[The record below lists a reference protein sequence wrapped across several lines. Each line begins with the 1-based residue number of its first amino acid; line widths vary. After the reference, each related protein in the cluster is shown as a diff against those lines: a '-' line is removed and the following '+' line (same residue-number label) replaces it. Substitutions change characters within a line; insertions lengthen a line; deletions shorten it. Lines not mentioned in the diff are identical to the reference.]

1 MSEKRRGQQDRRAK
15 RQAPRDGRGSGA
27 SVSRELARL
36 MDGLVPTVLRS
47 VGKLEDALEAECWA
61 SELISMWRGRQL
73 IDGDAEEVF
82 LPAFIRALER
92 KGSPKSLATLRA
104 LSAVGSESHARMARV
119 AAVRLAGRGVSE
131 PPWAGQVGHA
141 EPVAAELMSEE
152 AFGDGVSVFVEFA
165 PADGERHTLGVYI
178 DHNLGGLVKDAFL
191 AGPLDEVRS
200 KLSSRA
206 DNGVGLALRELDPAE
221 ARARIEAALYMLD
234 HTYDPPVDDDVR
246 ALRGLIDGRVRRLPD
261 GFELPE
267 EYEEMSVEERERLLA
282 EFLASPE
289 GQRWRGDEDAEDVV
303 ETAIWFGADYNHGGP
318 LRWSVVVVEIFM
330 TSWLPRKVTREPVFF
345 ERVTEVLP
353 DWVRYAGRVR
363 GVPAEPL
370 SEAVKAVA
378 RFRDEMLEA
387 VNDPDAWGPAKT
399 FAVAAQAAGVDLTD
413 PAALNAFV
421 QKFNDGLA
429 A

>member
-1 MSEKRRGQQDRRAK
+1 
-15 RQAPRDGRGSGA
+15 
-27 SVSRELARL
+27 
-36 MDGLVPTVLRS
+36 
-47 VGKLEDALEAECWA
+47 VGTLEDALEAECWA
-61 SELISMWRGRQL
+61 SDLISMWRGRQL
-73 IDGDAEEVF
+73 IDGDAEQVF

-104 LSAVGSESHARMARV
+104 LSAVGSESDAGRAR
-119 AAVRLAGRGVSE
+119 AAADRLAGRGVSE
-131 PPWAGQVGHA
+131 PPWAGQLGDA
-141 EPVAAELMSEE
+141 EPVATELMYEE
-152 AFGDGVSVFVEFA
+152 AFDDGVTVLIEFA
-165 PADGERHTLGVYI
+165 PPDGERHTLGVYI

-200 KLSSRA
+200 KLRSRGH
-206 DNGVGLALRELDPAE
+206 NGVGLALRELGPAE
-221 ARARIEAALYMLD
+221 ARARIESGLDMLD
-234 HTYDPPVDDDVR
+234 HTYDPPVDDDVH
-246 ALRGLIDGRVRRLPD
+246 ALRGLIDSRLRRLPD
-261 GFELPE
+261 GFELSE
-267 EYEEMSVEERERLLA
+267 EYEDISVEERERLLA

-289 GQRWRGDEDAEDVV
+289 GRHWRGDEDAADVV

-353 DWVRYAGRVR
+353 DWVRYAGRAR

-370 SEAVKAVA
+370 SEASLAVEQ
-378 RFRDEMLEA
+378 FQDEMLGA
-387 VNDPDAWGPAKT
+387 VNDPDTWGPAKA

-413 PAALNAFV
+413 PDALNTFV
-421 QKFNDGLA
+421 EKYNQGLA

>member
-1 MSEKRRGQQDRRAK
+1 MTEKRRRQQDRRAK
-15 RQAPRDGRGSGA
+15 RQAPRSGRGGGA
-27 SVSRELARL
+27 SVSRELAQL
-36 MDGLVPTVLRS
+36 MDGLVPTVLGS
-47 VGKLEDALEAECWA
+47 AGKLEDALEAECWA

-73 IDGDAEEVF
+73 IDGDAEELF
-82 LPAFIRALER
+82 LPAFVRALER

-104 LSAVGSESHARMARV
+104 LSAVGSESHARKAR
-119 AAVRLAGRGVSE
+119 AAADRLAGRGVPE
-131 PPWAGQVGHA
+131 PRWAGPVGRA
-141 EPVAAELMSEE
+141 EPVAGELMYEE
-152 AFGDGVSVFVEFA
+152 AFEDGVSLFIEFA
-165 PADGERHTLGVYI
+165 PPDGEPHTLGIYI

-191 AGPLDEVRS
+191 AGPLDGVRS
-200 KLSSRA
+200 ELSSRA
-206 DNGVGLALRELDPAE
+206 PNGVGLALRKLDLAE
-221 ARARIEAALYMLD
+221 ARARIEAALYVLD

-261 GFELPE
+261 GFEMPGD
-267 EYEEMSVEERERLLA
+267 YDEMSVEERERLLA

-330 TSWLPRKVTREPVFF
+330 TSWLARKVTREPAFF
-345 ERVTEVLP
+345 ERVSEVLP

-370 SEAVKAVA
+370 GEAVQAVKL
-378 RFRDEMLEA
+378 FRDEMLEA

-413 PAALNAFV
+413 PDALNAYV
-421 QKFNDGLA
+421 EKYNEGLA

>member
-1 MSEKRRGQQDRRAK
+1 
-15 RQAPRDGRGSGA
+15 
-27 SVSRELARL
+27 

-104 LSAVGSESHARMARV
+104 LSAVGSESHAQKAR
-119 AAVRLAGRGVSE
+119 AAADRLAGRGVPE
-131 PPWAGQVGHA
+131 PPWARQLRHA
-141 EPVAAELMSEE
+141 EPVAAELMYDE
-152 AFGDGVSVFVEFA
+152 AFDDGVSVFVEFA
-165 PADGERHTLGVYI
+165 PPDGERHTLGIYI

-200 KLSSRA
+200 ELSSRA
-206 DNGVGLALRELDPAE
+206 HNGVSLALRKLDPAE

-234 HTYDPPVDDDVR
+234 HTYDAPVDDDVR

-261 GFELPE
+261 GSELAE
-267 EYEEMSVEERERLLA
+267 DYEEMAVEERARLLA

-289 GQRWRGDEDAEDVV
+289 GHRWRGDEDAEDVV

-330 TSWLPRKVTREPVFF
+330 TGWLPRKVTREPVFF
-345 ERVTEVLP
+345 ERVSEVLP

-370 SEAVKAVA
+370 SEASQAVEQ
-378 RFRDEMLEA
+378 FRDEMLEA

-413 PAALNAFV
+413 PDALNAFV
-421 QKFNDGLA
+421 EKYNEGLA